1 MNFQEELILLLKSRY
16 PILYI
21 ATFEE
26 DRLEYTIRKS
36 FEGNT
41 TRTIYVW
48 DFIDGY
54 KNNPGS
60 EGVGKRNPLE
70 ALELIEKLSST
81 TPALFLLKDFK
92 KFLKDITISRKLR
105 NLIRILRLQPKTI
118 LIIDSEIE
126 IPIELRDFITVIKF
140 NLPQPQ
146 EIREELV
153 RLIATLKPQ
162 KQLNKQFLEII
173 VSSCQGLSLE
183 RIRRVLAKIITLYK
197 TIDSRSLNLIL
208 EEKKQIINQTQI
220 LEFWSVKETL
230 KDVGGMVNLKHWL
243 EKRSNAFSEKAFNY
257 GLPVPRG
264 VLLIGVQGSGKSL
277 ISKAIANDWK
287 LPLVRLDVGR
297 LFGGIIGESESR
309 IREMIQISEALAPCV
324 LWIDEIDKAFYDSEK
339 NSDSGTTSRVL
350 GAFITWLAEKSASV
364 FVVATANNIYSL
376 PIEILRKGR
385 FDEIFFI
392 GLPNQEE
399 RKMIFQVHLSKL
411 RPETWTKYNINL
423 LSRETNDFSGA
434 EIRQVI
440 IEAMHTAFFDKREFS
455 TEDIS
460 YAIKQIIPLA
470 HIDPDRT
477 DIVQEWAYSRRIRIA

>member
-197 TIDSRSLNLIL
+197 TIDNRSLTLIL

-257 GLPVPRG
+257 GLPIPRG

-297 LFGGIIGESESR
+297 LFGGII
-309 IREMIQISEALAPCV
+309 
-324 LWIDEIDKAFYDSEK
+324 
-339 NSDSGTTSRVL
+339 
-350 GAFITWLAEKSASV
+350 
-364 FVVATANNIYSL
+364 
-376 PIEILRKGR
+376 
-385 FDEIFFI
+385 
-392 GLPNQEE
+392 
-399 RKMIFQVHLSKL
+399 
-411 RPETWTKYNINL
+411 
-423 LSRETNDFSGA
+423 
-434 EIRQVI
+434 
-440 IEAMHTAFFDKREFS
+440 
-455 TEDIS
+455 
-460 YAIKQIIPLA
+460 
-470 HIDPDRT
+470 
-477 DIVQEWAYSRRIRIA
+477 